1 MIKFS
6 IVIPLYNAESY
17 IIRCFE
23 SILRQNYEN
32 LEVIFVNDG
41 STDNSQSIIEK
52 ISNNNNVKFI
62 NQGNSGPGIARN
74 IGILNAIGE
83 NILFLDVDDELEN
96 DALNGLDNFLLD
108 KIYDV
113 VCFGFNLRG
122 SNSQIIKSITF
133 HEKTSIKDN
142 IKDFFE
148 IGTIKNVIWN
158 KLYKRKFLLE
168 NNIKFDDS
176 RINEDALFVFK
187 IILNTNSLIFYNKI
201 VYNHISDNNLS
212 YTNMPS
218 VFHFENTLNVIRT
231 ISNNLNENNLLEKYK
246 NSFNVYIIR
255 MLSYILFLTSLK
267 ISDREKF
274 INTSAV
280 IYDSEEWNRVKH
292 LINIPLKNLIIKLIV
307 KYKYILWGIS
317 STLKKFKFSIQ

>member
-168 NNIKFDDS
+168 NNIKFD
-176 RINEDALFVFK
+176 N
-187 IILNTNSLIFYNKI
+187 
-201 VYNHISDNNLS
+201 
-212 YTNMPS
+212 
-218 VFHFENTLNVIRT
+218 
-231 ISNNLNENNLLEKYK
+231 
-246 NSFNVYIIR
+246 
-255 MLSYILFLTSLK
+255 
-267 ISDREKF
+267 
-274 INTSAV
+274 
-280 IYDSEEWNRVKH
+280 
-292 LINIPLKNLIIKLIV
+292 
-307 KYKYILWGIS
+307 
-317 STLKKFKFSIQ
+317 